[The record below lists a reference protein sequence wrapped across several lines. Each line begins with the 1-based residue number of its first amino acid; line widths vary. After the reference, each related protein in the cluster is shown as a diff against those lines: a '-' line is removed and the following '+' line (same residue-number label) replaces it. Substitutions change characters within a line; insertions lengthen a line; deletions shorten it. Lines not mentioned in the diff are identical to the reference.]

1 VSAPRLLLLAAV
13 VASPVLAFL
22 IYRAARGLGFLDPPA
37 DREHELRRQILA
49 ALYALLLFLPVFL
62 FGWERR
68 WPRVWIVFGVASGL
82 ALAFFAASGLV
93 CARMLWR
100 LRHPVEQPAAPP
112 GAGGTAEA
120 PREVAPSESR

>member
-1 VSAPRLLLLAAV
+1 MSAPRLLLLAAV
-13 VASPVLAFL
+13 LASPVLAYL
-22 IYRAARGLGFLDPPA
+22 IYRAARELGFLDPPV

-68 WPRVWIVFGVASGL
+68 WPRIWIVFGVASGL
-82 ALAFFAASGLV
+82 ALVFFAASGLV

-100 LRHPVEQPAAPP
+100 LRHPAEPPAEP
-112 GAGGTAEA
+112 AGPSGEA

>member
-1 VSAPRLLLLAAV
+1 VSPPRLLLLAAV
-13 VASPVLAFL
+13 IASPVLAYA
-22 IYRAARGLGFLDPPA
+22 IYRAARGLGFLDPPV

-68 WPRVWIVFGVASGL
+68 WPRIWIVFGVASGL
-82 ALAFFAASGLV
+82 ALAFFAASGLIG
-93 CARMLWR
+93 ARMLWK
-100 LRHPVEQPAAPP
+100 LRHPAGQPAAPP
-112 GAGGTAEA
+112 GAGPSGDG